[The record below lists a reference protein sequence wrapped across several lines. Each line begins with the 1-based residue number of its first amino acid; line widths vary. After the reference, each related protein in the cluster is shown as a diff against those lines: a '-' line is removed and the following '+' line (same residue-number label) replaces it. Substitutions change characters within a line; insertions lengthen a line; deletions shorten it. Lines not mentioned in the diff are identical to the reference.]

1 MIYLMQEGTSSSLTM
16 QVIISI
22 FSKINAFLVKVSTFF
37 SPHILSFLDNASFYL
52 ISVQTG

>member
-1 MIYLMQEGTSSSLTM
+1 MIYLTQEGTSSSLTM